1 MKLLEKCI
9 EFIINDNIKQLIIK
23 DYIENI
29 NNNKEIS
36 KQNMKLE
43 YFELELYNQIKISEI
58 DKLLEIVN
66 QIEE

>member
-36 KQNMKLE
+36 K
-43 YFELELYNQIKISEI
+43 
-58 DKLLEIVN
+58 
-66 QIEE
+66 